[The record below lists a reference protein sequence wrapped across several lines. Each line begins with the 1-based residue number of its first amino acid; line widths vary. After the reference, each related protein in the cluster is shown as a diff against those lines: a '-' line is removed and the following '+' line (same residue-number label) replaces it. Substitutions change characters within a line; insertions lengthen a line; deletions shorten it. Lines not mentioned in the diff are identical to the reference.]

1 MIQYK
6 RLSTDEISRQL
17 FKDFIRH
24 QNVTKC
30 WRKERGEWVVKEA
43 PFVDD
48 WTEEDYGFLVSCL
61 KNTVLLGGFVYGA
74 FCDGKCKGFVS
85 VESEW
90 FGNEQEYLDLS
101 SIHISERDWKDA
113 FSCGEGMGK
122 KAGGKKAIYIRSFR
136 CGNPGFLPFYGMC

>member
-61 KNTVLLGGFVYGA
+61 KNTILLGGFVYGA

-90 FGNEQEYLDLS
+90 FGDEQE
-101 SIHISERDWKDA
+101 
-113 FSCGEGMGK
+113 
-122 KAGGKKAIYIRSFR
+122 
-136 CGNPGFLPFYGMC
+136 

>member
-43 PFVDD
+43 PFVD
-48 WTEEDYGFLVSCL
+48 
-61 KNTVLLGGFVYGA
+61 
-74 FCDGKCKGFVS
+74 
-85 VESEW
+85 
-90 FGNEQEYLDLS
+90 
-101 SIHISERDWKDA
+101 
-113 FSCGEGMGK
+113 
-122 KAGGKKAIYIRSFR
+122 
-136 CGNPGFLPFYGMC
+136 